1 VRFHG
6 ERHNCERRAI
16 PGLKIMIAII
26 LLLWFCSAAYA
37 VQESASDTKQPG
49 SAQEKAA
56 RVKDDDRLPIYKE
69 GWQFFVAPYL
79 WIPGAHLDLSHQ
91 GRFRGTIV
99 ADVPW
104 YNLVPL
110 LFSKVLGGMG
120 RVEIWYG
127 RWGLISDT
135 NFIYIGDSISAGGA
149 RELKGLPLPVP
160 VRLQLLGNL
169 KLWSRLLWQD
179 VGLRYLVGTIP
190 FSPDKPVP
198 VASFELLGGLRY
210 THLNQDT
217 RLGLN
222 ATLTDPGGQELVS
235 RGGSLFRSL
244 QFSIFEPFVGFRL
257 GLWLTQ
263 KFNLLL
269 KADCGG
275 FGFVA
280 YNHVDSV
287 LEALVGYQVYKN
299 IRLYG
304 GYRARYGSGSGS
316 AKDVAI
322 HGWFHGPMLGA
333 AFSF

>member
-1 VRFHG
+1 MNSG
-6 ERHNCERRAI
+6 ENLGGGEMK
-16 PGLKIMIAII
+16 GLKTTIMIII
-26 LLLWFCSAAYA
+26 LLVLSTAAYS
-37 VQESASDTKQPG
+37 QELAMATEPPG

-56 RVKDDDRLPIYKE
+56 RAQDDDRLPIYKE

-91 GRFRGTIV
+91 GKFRGTIV

-110 LFSKVLGGMG
+110 LFSKVMGGMG

-127 RWGLISDT
+127 RWGVISDT

-149 RELKGLPLPVP
+149 RELKRLPLPVP
-160 VRLQLLGNL
+160 VRLQLSGNL

-190 FSPDKPVP
+190 INPDKPVP

-217 RLGLN
+217 RLSLN
-222 ATLTDPGGQELVS
+222 AALTGPGGQELVS
-235 RGGSLFRSL
+235 RGGSLFSSL

-287 LEALVGYQVYKN
+287 LEALVGYQVHKN
-299 IRLYG
+299 IRVYG
-304 GYRARYGSGSGS
+304 GYRARYGSGGGD
-316 AKDVAI
+316 AKDVTM